1 MNGNMCSCMADSDP
15 WLPDPA
21 AALAGL
27 LAEATLHCT
36 FANDTVAP
44 PGWHLRARRIGEG
57 HVLMVVRGGVTYAV
71 GGRPVALARGDAV
84 IVAPG
89 VVHDAWPDTAA
100 WPVLRT
106 CRFACRRRS
115 DGAALAALARPFACV
130 VRPADPAAAL
140 AWMAELRRHFLAAS
154 PFDRAA
160 CDALVLRLVAALGA
174 AAAAPD
180 ADPPIVRLCAAL
192 ERDSARRWPLAAMAR
207 EAGLS
212 RVMLLRRFRRATGRT
227 PAAWLI
233 DRRCRAAAEL
243 LATTDLPLAAI
254 ATRLGYPDAF
264 TFSRQ
269 FRTRFG
275 HPPSRH
281 RRE

>member
-1 MNGNMCSCMADSDP
+1 MSNSDHL
-15 WLPDPA
+15 LPDPA
-21 AALAGL
+21 AAIAEL
-27 LAEATLHCT
+27 LAEATLHCA

-44 PGWHLRARRIGEG
+44 PGWHLRGRRIGEG

-89 VVHDAWPDTAA
+89 VAHDAWPDPSA

-115 DGAALAALARPFACV
+115 DGRVLTALARPFACV
-130 VRPADPAAAL
+130 VHPADPATAL
-140 AWMAELRRHFLAAS
+140 AWMGELRQHFLAAS

-160 CDALVLRLVAALGA
+160 CDAIVLRLVAALGA
-174 AAAAPD
+174 AAAGPVP
-180 ADPPIVRLCAAL
+180 DPPIARLCAAL
-192 ERDSARRWPLAAMAR
+192 ECDPARRWTLAAMAR

-243 LATTDLPLAAI
+243 LAGTDLPLAAI
-254 ATRLGYPDAF
+254 AARLGYPDAF

-275 HPPSRH
+275 HPPSNH